1 MKKAEKKPRS
11 RAGYG
16 LLSGIIGIFLN
27 VLLFVVKLVVGLF
40 IGSVAVMA
48 DAFNNLTDAAGS
60 VVTIVGFKV
69 AAKPADT
76 EHPFGHGRMEE
87 IAGLIISMV
96 MVFIGF
102 EFARTS
108 IMNIFNPEPLYFS
121 WVAVGILVFGF
132 FVKLW
137 MYIFNNRLGKK
148 ISSNALIAVAKD
160 ARIDCVISAF
170 TVAAIFLAHFL
181 GIYADGYAGL
191 LVSLFILYQGYS
203 SAKES
208 VSALIGKPAE
218 PEITSAIEALAL
230 SHEGVLG
237 VHDLAVHNYG
247 AQKNIATIHIEV
259 DKNTPLTECFAIS
272 KSIEAKVFA
281 DLGVDITIH
290 FDPI

>member
-1 MKKAEKKPRS
+1 
-11 RAGYG
+11 
-16 LLSGIIGIFLN
+16 
-27 VLLFVVKLVVGLF
+27 V
-40 IGSVAVMA
+40 
-48 DAFNNLTDAAGS
+48 
-60 VVTIVGFKV
+60 
-69 AAKPADT
+69 
-76 EHPFGHGRMEE
+76 EE

-96 MVFIGF
+96 MVFIGV

-108 IMNIFNPEPLYFS
+108 ISNIFNPEPIYFS
-121 WVAVGILVFGF
+121 WVAIGILVFGF

-181 GIYADGYAGL
+181 DVYVDGYAGL

-203 SAKES
+203 SARES
-208 VSALIGKPAE
+208 VSALIGKPA
-218 PEITSAIEALAL
+218 PLATVVEIKSIALA
-230 SHEGVLG
+230 HEGVFG
-237 VHDLAVHNYG
+237 VHDLIVHNYG

-272 KSIEAKVFA
+272 KSIEARVLA
-281 DLGVDITIH
+281 DLGIDLTIH
-290 FDPI
+290 FDPIENVTKLCLKDSENVI